1 MEQCFSADLARDQ
14 PAGDDSRVALR
25 CPIHL
30 RLGSFFVLYFYI
42 VFFLYT
48 FFTSLILL
56 FLQADVFL
64 VLWFKDNA
72 TKPMYR

>member
-30 RLGSFFVLYFYI
+30 RLGSFFFVFLYCI
-42 VFFLYT
+42 FLYT